1 MPNVSIFP
9 SVALCNHVFHDS
21 FTTSRGRHTT
31 PIHVHF
37 LPTSFNGVG
46 IESGNHDDTRSLV
59 KQIYNTIPLF
69 HPFSIILLHMADI
82 APASHY
88 ICGRTLHLWAR
99 CNLCSLM
106 KQCHDM
112 VQYSSH
118 SSVNFPDSAVPWVVA
133 LSRLV
138 GVDTSVIGVKRT
150 IDRRDQY
157 ELGGEE
163 KRQVLPALRQEQSIF
178 LSFNGYFWEMGQL
191 ASSAA

>member
-1 MPNVSIFP
+1 MHNVPWKSASTRLVRSPHCDCRHLVRPPVKLETKGRKNIGTRWDVGKKPPLVSHPPHTYRSTMIIKCVSSPAGGHCIVPYLMLNVSIFP

-21 FTTSRGRHTT
+21 FTTSHGRHTT

-88 ICGRTLHLWAR
+88 ICGRTLHL
-99 CNLCSLM
+99 
-106 KQCHDM
+106 
-112 VQYSSH
+112 
-118 SSVNFPDSAVPWVVA
+118 
-133 LSRLV
+133 
-138 GVDTSVIGVKRT
+138 
-150 IDRRDQY
+150 
-157 ELGGEE
+157 
-163 KRQVLPALRQEQSIF
+163 
-178 LSFNGYFWEMGQL
+178 
-191 ASSAA
+191 